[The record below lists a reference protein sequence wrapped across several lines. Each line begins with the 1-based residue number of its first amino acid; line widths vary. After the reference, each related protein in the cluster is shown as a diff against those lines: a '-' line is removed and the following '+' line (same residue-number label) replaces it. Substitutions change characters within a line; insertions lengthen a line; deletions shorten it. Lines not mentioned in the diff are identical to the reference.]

1 MNQGEDDTTG
11 RIVDMDYAAYAAE
24 IIAAHKVRVV
34 GTPSA
39 PAATTAPT
47 AAKSQPIISK
57 LQDTSPVV
65 AFLQGKNCLTGV
77 SLNCFFNFSS
87 RFIVKFDKGFFEYGY

>member
-1 MNQGEDDTTG
+1 MDHTEDDTTG

-24 IIAAHKVRVV
+24 IFAAHKVRVI
-34 GTPSA
+34 GTPTPSA
-39 PAATTAPT
+39 PAETNAPTTA
-47 AAKSQPIISK
+47 KNQPIISK

-77 SLNCFFNFSS
+77 SVNYSLNL
-87 RFIVKFDKGFFEYGY
+87 

>member
-1 MNQGEDDTTG
+1 MDHRDGESLG

-24 IIAAHKVRVV
+24 MFAAHKVRVD
-34 GTPSA
+34 GTPTPSA

-47 AAKSQPIISK
+47 AAKNQPIISK

-77 SLNCFFNFSS
+77 SLHCSLS
-87 RFIVKFDKGFFEYGY
+87 